1 MSKKKI
7 INIIKVLFVIYCL
20 VLIYVLFM
28 HNNYRYGM
36 SFRLSNFIPFNTITN
51 YFIKLSDN
59 SINTSIVI
67 QNLSVNLLLFLPM
80 GMSLPVLFQNKINK
94 FWKFLIIM
102 VIIITSVEITQYIT
116 MVGSADID
124 DLILNTIGACIGYFI
139 VHLKFVRKILKLY
152 E

>member
-7 INIIKVLFVIYCL
+7 INIIKVLFVIYGL
-20 VLIYVLFM
+20 VLLYVLFM
-28 HNNYRYGM
+28 HNHYRYGM
-36 SFRLSNFIPFNTITN
+36 SFRLSNFIPFNTIIN

-67 QNLSVNLLLFLPM
+67 QNFSVNLLLFLPM

-116 MVGSADID
+116 MIGSADID

-139 VHLKFVRKILKLY
+139 VHLKFIRKILKLD